1 MPVSL
6 LIALFLAFGTDAIF
20 PPSPVV
26 DGSVASRILEA
37 SAEIGLVG
45 LAALSFSL
53 VAATSVRRQGRSTP
67 GARWWFGMGSR
78 VVAVLTLAGYAWV
91 IHGLSW
97 AEVIRS
103 GLKLRNWVLID
114 EVLILAPFLLAQAAG
129 WFGFYLGERVLY
141 PPAPGPLEP
150 RPIGLGRYLL
160 LRARQTWG
168 MFLPSALIFSLAQDV
183 VRLFWPQT
191 SEDPAFQ
198 IGLMA
203 ALGALVMVLAPAFV
217 RLNWPTHPLPEGP
230 LRDRLERLAARFKFR
245 FTDILI
251 WETDG
256 LIVNA
261 AVTGALP
268 CFRYVLLTDALIDR
282 LDAHGV
288 AAVFGH
294 EVGHIR
300 HRHLSFFGFFF
311 VGSMGILTLA
321 SDLVSFHAF
330 KGLAGPAGS
339 TGETFAQGSITLVL
353 GLAYFAAIFG
363 YLSRRFE
370 RQADVF
376 GCRVVSCG
384 KLNCPPHPDL
394 YSRPGATAA
403 DGPLCPVGIR
413 IFVNALMTVAELN
426 GMEPAARSWRHGSI
440 NRRVAFLEGL
450 EGKPQAERRFQI
462 GVSWLRVGL
471 ALALIAGLLVAFKT
485 GAIDHLGP

>member
-20 PPSPVV
+20 PPSPIPEGLVV
-26 DGSVASRILEA
+26 PRILGA
-37 SAEIGLVG
+37 SAEVGVVGLVA
-45 LAALSFSL
+45 LAFSMGVL
-53 VAATSVRRQGRSTP
+53 IEVRHQGRSTP
-67 GARWWFGMGSR
+67 FARRLFAVGSK
-78 VVAVLTLAGYAWV
+78 VVGVLTLGGYAWV
-91 IHGLSW
+91 IHGLGW
-97 AEVIRS
+97 PELVRTCL
-103 GLKLRNWVLID
+103 GLRDAVLID
-114 EVLILAPFLLAQAAG
+114 ELLILSPFLLALAAG
-129 WFGFYLGERVLY
+129 LCGLFLGERALR
-141 PPAPGPLEP
+141 PPSLLRE
-150 RPIGLGRYLL
+150 RPIGIGRYLIL
-160 LRARQTWG
+160 QARQTLG
-168 MFLPSALIFSLAQDV
+168 MFLPSALIFYLAQDLA
-183 VRLFWPQT
+183 RLQLPKL
-191 SEDPAFQ
+191 SEDPGFQ
-198 IGLMA
+198 IGMMA

-217 RLNWPTHPLPEGP
+217 RLNWPTRSLPPGP
-230 LRDRLERLAARFKFR
+230 LRDRLERLASRFGFR

-256 LIVNA
+256 SIVNA

-268 CFRYVLLTDALIDR
+268 FYRYVLLTDALIDR
-282 LDAHGV
+282 LDPHEV

-300 HRHLSFFGFFF
+300 HRHLAFFGFFF

-321 SDLVSFHAF
+321 SDLVSFHALR
-330 KGLAGPAGS
+330 GLGGPAGS
-339 TGETFAQGSITLVL
+339 TGETVTQGTITLAL

-376 GCRVVSCG
+376 GCRAVSCG
-384 KLNCPPHPDL
+384 KLDCPPHPDL
-394 YSRPGATAA
+394 YSRPGATAD

-413 IFVNALMTVAELN
+413 IFVNALMTVAVLN
-426 GMEPAARSWRHGSI
+426 GMEPSARSWRHGSI
-440 NRRVAFLEGL
+440 NRRIAFLEGL

-471 ALALIAGLLVAFKT
+471 AVALIAGLFVAFKT